1 MEDRGASSR
10 AGLGVGGNIFFALSL
25 KRSDPQVKRSSFDFF
40 MKKTGSQIII
50 ECLKKEG
57 VDLIFNYPGGAV
69 IPLFDELQNAPFRQ
83 ILVRHEQAAVH
94 AADGYARATGKAGVV
109 IVTSGPGATNTVT
122 GIATAFMDSIP
133 IVVMT
138 GQVPTYLI
146 GNDAFQEADII
157 GITRPCT
164 KHNYLVKDIKDLARI
179 LKEAFYLARSGRPG
193 PVLIDLPKD
202 TLVDSTEFKY
212 PEKVFIRGYQPTYE
226 GHPGQIQRAI
236 KLILKSKRPVLYV
249 GGGIISSNASKE
261 LSHFVEGLGIPVTM
275 TLMGLGSFPGNHPLS
290 LGMLGMHGT
299 YWANMAVMESDLLIA
314 IGSRF
319 DDRVTGKIE
328 AFAPQAKIIHID
340 IDPTSISKNVRVDLP
355 IVGDCK
361 RILSKIL
368 SLLEEEDI
376 TPFKSGLDRWHH
388 QIEKFKAIHNMNYE
402 QKEIIKPQ
410 YVIEKIYE
418 LTKGDAIISTEV
430 GQTQMWTAQYFP
442 FLKPRA
448 LLTSGGLGTM
458 GYGFP
463 AAMGA
468 QAAFPNKLVIDIAG
482 DGSFQMNSQELATV
496 VQYQLP
502 VKVAIL
508 NNGYLGMVRQWQE
521 FFYGKRYASVSLEG
535 VSPDFVKLAEAY
547 GAVGLRATKPEEVVP
562 ILKKAFSIPEPVVID
577 FEIDP
582 EENVYPMVPAGE
594 ALNQMRL
601 V

>member
-1 MEDRGASSR
+1 
-10 AGLGVGGNIFFALSL
+10 
-25 KRSDPQVKRSSFDFF
+25 

-50 ECLKKEG
+50 ECLKREG
-57 VDLIFNYPGGAV
+57 VDILFNYPGGAV
-69 IPLFDELQNAPFRQ
+69 LPLFDELQNGPFHQ
-83 ILVRHEQAAVH
+83 LLVRHEQAAVH
-94 AADGYARATGKAGVV
+94 AADGYARATGKVGVV

-133 IVVMT
+133 IIVLT
-138 GQVPTYLI
+138 GQVATPLI
-146 GNDAFQEADII
+146 GNDAFQEADIV

-164 KHNYLVKDIKDLARI
+164 KHNYLVKDVKDLAKTF
-179 LKEAFYLARSGRPG
+179 KEAFYIARSGRPG
-193 PVLIDLPKD
+193 PILIDVPKD
-202 TLVDSTEFKY
+202 IMVDSTEFKY
-212 PEKVFIRGYQPTYE
+212 PEKALVRGYQPTYE
-226 GHPGQIQRAI
+226 GHPGQIQRAV
-236 KLILKSKRPVLYV
+236 KLIMKSKKPLLYV

-261 LSHFVEGLGIPVTM
+261 LTLFAERLSIPVTM

-299 YWANMAVMESDLLIA
+299 YRANMAVMESDLLIA

-319 DDRVTGKIE
+319 DDRVTGKLE

-361 RILSKIL
+361 RILSKML
-368 SLLEEEDI
+368 SLLEEEDLGN
-376 TPFKSGLDRWHH
+376 FKQGLDKWHH
-388 QIEKFKAIHNMNYE
+388 QIDKFKAVHNMEYE
-402 QKEIIKPQ
+402 MKEVIKPQ
-410 YVIEKIYE
+410 YVIEKVFE
-418 LTKGDAIISTEV
+418 LTKGDAIITTEV
-430 GQTQMWTAQYFP
+430 GQNQMWTAQYYP
-442 FLKPRA
+442 FLKPRT

-463 AAMGA
+463 AAIGA
-468 QAAFPNKLVIDIAG
+468 QVGFPNKLVIDIAG

-521 FFYGKRYASVSLEG
+521 FFFGKRYASSSLQG
-535 VSPDFVKLAEAY
+535 ISPDFVKLAEAY
-547 GAVGLRATKPEEVVP
+547 GAVGMRATRPEEVVP
-562 ILKKAFSIPEPVVID
+562 ILKKAFSISKPVIID
-577 FEIDP
+577 FVIDP

-594 ALNQMRL
+594 PLNQMRL
-601 V
+601 I

>member
-1 MEDRGASSR
+1 
-10 AGLGVGGNIFFALSL
+10 
-25 KRSDPQVKRSSFDFF
+25 

-57 VDLIFNYPGGAV
+57 VDTLFNFPGGV
-69 IPLFDELQNAPFRQ
+69 VLPLFDELQNAPFQQ

-94 AADGYARATGKAGVV
+94 AADGYARATGKVGVV
-109 IVTSGPGATNTVT
+109 LVTSGPGATNTVT

-133 IVVMT
+133 LIILT
-138 GQVPTYLI
+138 GQVSTLLI

-164 KHNYLVKDIKDLARI
+164 KHNYLVKEGGDLGRI
-179 LKEAFYLARSGRPG
+179 LKEAFYIARSGRPG

-202 TLVDSTEFKY
+202 ILVDSAEFKY
-212 PEKVFIRGYQPTYE
+212 PEKISIRGYQPTYE
-226 GHPGQIQRAI
+226 GHPGQIQRAV
-236 KLILKSKRPVLYV
+236 KLIMKSKRPVLYI

-261 LSHFVEGLGIPVTM
+261 LTLLAERLGIPVTM
-275 TLMGLGSFPGNHPLS
+275 TLMGLGGFPGNHPLS

-299 YWANMAVMESDLLIA
+299 YRANMAVMESDLLIA
-314 IGSRF
+314 VGARF

-328 AFAPQAKIIHID
+328 SFAPQARIIHID

-361 RILSKIL
+361 HVLSKTL
-368 SLLEEEDI
+368 SFLEKED
-376 TPFKSGLDRWHH
+376 TDSFKEGLNKWYQ
-388 QIEKFKAIHNMNYE
+388 QIEQWKAIHNMNYQQGE
-402 QKEIIKPQ
+402 MIKPQ
-410 YVIEKIYE
+410 YVVEKLCE
-418 LTKGDAIISTEV
+418 LTMGDAIITTEV
-430 GQTQMWTAQYFP
+430 GQNQMWAAQYYQFI
-442 FLKPRA
+442 KPRT

-463 AAMGA
+463 AAIGA

-482 DGSFQMNSQELATV
+482 DGSFQMNSQELATA

-508 NNGYLGMVRQWQE
+508 NNGYLGMIRQWQE
-521 FFYGKRYASVSLEG
+521 FFYGKRYASSSLEG
-535 VSPDFVKLAEAY
+535 ISPDFVKLAEAY
-547 GAVGLRATKPEEVVP
+547 GAVGLKATKPEEVVP
-562 ILKKAFSIPEPVVID
+562 ILKKAFSISKPVIID
-577 FEIDP
+577 FVVDP

-594 ALNQMRL
+594 PLNQMRL
-601 V
+601 I

>member
-1 MEDRGASSR
+1 MTFEFLIS
-10 AGLGVGGNIFFALSL
+10 
-25 KRSDPQVKRSSFDFF
+25 F
-40 MKKTGSQIII
+40 MKKTGAQIII
-50 ECLKKEG
+50 ECLKKEAIEI
-57 VDLIFNYPGGAV
+57 IFNYPGGAV
-69 IPLFDELQNAPFRQ
+69 LPLFDELQNAPFKQ
-83 ILVRHEQAAVH
+83 FLVRHEQAAVH
-94 AADGYARATGKAGVV
+94 AADGYARATGKVGVV

-122 GIATAFMDSIP
+122 GLATAFMDSIP

-138 GQVPTYLI
+138 GQVPTPLI
-146 GNDAFQEADII
+146 GNDAFQEADIV

-164 KHNYLVKDIKDLARI
+164 KHNYLVKDIKELARI
-179 LKEAFYLARSGRPG
+179 IKEAFYVARSGRPG

-202 TLVDSTEFKY
+202 IIVNSTEFKY

-226 GHPGQIQRAI
+226 GHFGQIQRSV
-236 KLILKSKRPVLYV
+236 KLILKSKKPILYA
-249 GGGIISSNASKE
+249 GGGIIASNASKE
-261 LSHFVEGLGIPVTM
+261 LIHLAEKLGIPVTM
-275 TLMGLGSFPGNHPLS
+275 TLMGLGGFPGNHPLS

-299 YWANMAVMESDLLIA
+299 YCANMAVMESDLLIA

-328 AFAPQAKIIHID
+328 AFAPHAKIIHID

-376 TPFKSGLDRWHH
+376 ESFKAGLDKWHH
-388 QIEKFKAIHNMNYE
+388 QIEKFKSFHSMQYE
-402 QKEIIKPQ
+402 QKGVIKPQ
-410 YVIEKIYE
+410 YVIEKIFE

-430 GQTQMWTAQYFP
+430 GQNQMWTAQYFQ
-442 FLKPRA
+442 FLKPRT

-468 QAAFPNKLVIDIAG
+468 QAAFPNRLVIDIAG

-496 VQYQLP
+496 VQYHLP

-521 FFYGKRYASVSLEG
+521 FFYGKRYASSSLEG
-535 VSPDFVKLAEAY
+535 ISPDFVKLAEAY
-547 GAVGLRATKPEEVVP
+547 GAIGLRATKPEEVVP
-562 ILKKAFSIPEPVVID
+562 ILKKAFSIPEPVIID
-577 FEIDP
+577 FEVDP

-594 ALNQMRL
+594 PLNQMRL

>member
-1 MEDRGASSR
+1 
-10 AGLGVGGNIFFALSL
+10 
-25 KRSDPQVKRSSFDFF
+25 
-40 MKKTGSQIII
+40 MKKTGAQIIV

-57 VDLIFNYPGGAV
+57 VDTLFNYPGGA
-69 IPLFDELQNAPFRQ
+69 ILPIFDELSNAPIHQ

-94 AADGYARATGKAGVV
+94 AADGYARASGKVGAVL
-109 IVTSGPGATNTVT
+109 VTSGPGATNTVT

-133 IVVMT
+133 VVILT
-138 GQVPTYLI
+138 GQVPTLLI

-164 KHNYLVKDIKDLARI
+164 KHNYLAKDIKDLAQV
-179 LKEAFYLARSGRPG
+179 LKEAFYVARNGRPG

-202 TLVDSTEFKY
+202 TLVNSTEFKY

-226 GHPGQIQRAI
+226 GHPGQIQRAVKSI
-236 KLILKSKRPVLYV
+236 MKSKKPILYV

-261 LSHFVEGLGIPVTM
+261 LTVFAERLGVPVTM
-275 TLMGLGSFPGNHPLS
+275 TLMGLGGFPGNHPLS

-299 YWANMAVMESDLLIA
+299 YRANMAVMESDLLIA

-361 RILSKIL
+361 RILSKML
-368 SLLEEEDI
+368 SLLEDEDI
-376 TPFKSGLDRWHH
+376 DSFKEGLDKWHH
-388 QIEKFKAIHNMNYE
+388 QTEKWKALHNMNYE
-402 QKEIIKPQ
+402 QKDIIKPQ
-410 YVIEKIYE
+410 YVVEKIYE

-430 GQTQMWTAQYFP
+430 GQNQMWAAQYYQFI
-442 FLKPRA
+442 KPRT

-463 AAMGA
+463 AAIGA
-468 QAAFPNKLVIDIAG
+468 QVAFPNKLVIDIAG
-482 DGSFQMNSQELATV
+482 DGSFQMNSQELATA

-502 VKVAIL
+502 IKVAIL
-508 NNGYLGMVRQWQE
+508 NNHYLGMIRQWQE
-521 FFYGKRYASVSLEG
+521 FFYGKRYASSSLER

-547 GAVGLRATKPEEVVP
+547 GAIGLRATRPEEVVP
-562 ILKKAFSIPEPVVID
+562 TLKKAFSIPKPVIID
-577 FEIDP
+577 FMVDP

-594 ALNQMRL
+594 PLNQMRL

>member
-1 MEDRGASSR
+1 
-10 AGLGVGGNIFFALSL
+10 
-25 KRSDPQVKRSSFDFF
+25 
-40 MKKTGSQIII
+40 MKKTGSQIIV
-50 ECLKKEG
+50 ESLKKEG
-57 VDLIFNYPGGAV
+57 VDTLFNYPGGAV
-69 IPLFDELQNAPFRQ
+69 LHLFHELDQSSIRQ

-94 AADGYARATGKAGVV
+94 AADGYARASGKVGVV
-109 IVTSGPGATNTVT
+109 LVTSGPGATNTVT
-122 GIATAFMDSIP
+122 GIATAHMDSIP
-133 IVVMT
+133 LIILT
-138 GQVPTYLI
+138 GQIATPLI
-146 GNDAFQEADII
+146 GNDAFQEADIV

-164 KHNYLVKDIKDLARI
+164 KHNYLVKNVGDLAKTI
-179 LKEAFYLARSGRPG
+179 KEAFYIARNGRPG

-202 TLVDSTEFKY
+202 IMADSTEFKY

-236 KLILKSKRPVLYV
+236 KLIMKSKRPVLYV

-261 LSHFVEGLGIPVTM
+261 LTLFAERLGIPVTM
-275 TLMGLGSFPGNHPLS
+275 TLMGLGSIPGAHPLS

-299 YWANMAVMESDLLIA
+299 YRANMAVMESDLLIA
-314 IGSRF
+314 IGARF

-328 AFAPQAKIIHID
+328 AFAPQATVVHID

-361 RILSKIL
+361 RVLTKIL
-368 SLLEEEDI
+368 SLLEVED
-376 TPFKSGLDRWHH
+376 THAYKEGLEKWHH
-388 QIEKFKAIHNMNYE
+388 QIERLKAVHNLDYQQRE
-402 QKEIIKPQ
+402 DAIKPQ
-410 YVIEKIYE
+410 FVIEKIYD
-418 LTKGDAIISTEV
+418 LTKGEAIITTEV
-430 GQTQMWTAQYFP
+430 GQNQMWTAQYYHFS
-442 FLKPRA
+442 KPRTF
-448 LLTSGGLGTM
+448 LTSGGLGTM

-468 QAAFPNKLVIDIAG
+468 QVAFPNRLVIDISG

-508 NNGYLGMVRQWQE
+508 NNGFLGMIRQWQE
-521 FFYGKRYASVSLEG
+521 LFYEKRYASSSMEG

-547 GAVGLRATKPEEVVP
+547 GAVGLRATKPEEVIP
-562 ILKKAFSIPEPVVID
+562 TLKKAFSIPKPVLID
-577 FEIDP
+577 FVVER

-594 ALNQMRL
+594 PLHQMRL

>member
-1 MEDRGASSR
+1 MME
-10 AGLGVGGNIFFALSL
+10 
-25 KRSDPQVKRSSFDFF
+25 
-40 MKKTGSQIII
+40 MKKTGSQIIV

-69 IPLFDELQNAPFRQ
+69 LPLFDELQSAPFRQ
-83 ILVRHEQAAVH
+83 VLVRHEQAAVH
-94 AADGYARATGKAGVV
+94 AADGYARATGKVGVV

-138 GQVPTYLI
+138 GQVPTLLI

-179 LKEAFYLARSGRPG
+179 IKEAFYVARSGRPG

-202 TLVDSTEFKY
+202 TLVNSTEFKY

-226 GHPGQIQRAI
+226 GHLGQIQRAV
-236 KLILKSKRPVLYV
+236 KLMLKSKKPVLYV

-261 LSHFVEGLGIPVTM
+261 LTLFAERLGIPVTM
-275 TLMGLGSFPGNHPLS
+275 TLMGLGSFPANHSLS

-314 IGSRF
+314 VGSRF

-368 SLLEEEDI
+368 LLLEEEDI
-376 TPFKSGLDRWHH
+376 DPFKAGLDKWHH
-388 QIEKFKAIHNMNYE
+388 QIEKFKAIHSMNYE

-430 GQTQMWTAQYFP
+430 GQNQMWTAQYFQ
-442 FLKPRA
+442 FLKPRT

-468 QAAFPNKLVIDIAG
+468 QAAFPNKLVIDISG

-521 FFYGKRYASVSLEG
+521 FFYGKRYASSCLKG
-535 VSPDFVKLAEAY
+535 TSPDFIKLAEAY
-547 GAVGLRATKPEEVVP
+547 GAVGLRANKPEEVVP
-562 ILKKAFSIPEPVVID
+562 ILKKAFSIPEPVIID
-577 FEIDP
+577 FVVDP